1 MNEYIKQSIEA
12 RRAAI
17 YDNCKV
23 DDKMKKK
30 VDEVFT
36 EIEEFGAKYDDNG
49 KFETDFA
56 ASPLNQKYIELF
68 TELATSS
75 QATTRKK
82 AVGQAIVGGIA
93 NSVVSRAT
101 DGIINKVV
109 PTRAS
114 IHQAKY
120 DMARKIPGVGDAL
133 HLKNQVETVK
143 HFGKLFGLGKKK
155 SSDK

>member
-17 YDNCKV
+17 YASCKV

-30 VDEVFT
+30 VDEVFK

-56 ASPLNQKYIELF
+56 ASPLNQKYIDLF
-68 TELATSS
+68 TELATNS
-75 QATTRKK
+75 QATSQKK
-82 AVGQAIVGGIA
+82 AAGQAIVSGIA
-93 NSVVSRAT
+93 EGVVSRIT
-101 DGIINKVV
+101 DGAVRKVV

-120 DMARKIPGVGDAL
+120 DIARKIPGVGDAL
-133 HLKNQVETVK
+133 HLKNQADTVR
-143 HFGKLFGLGKKK
+143 HFGRLFKRKK
-155 SSDK
+155 D

>member
-17 YDNCKV
+17 FDNCKV

-30 VDEVFT
+30 VDEVFA

-56 ASPLNQKYIELF
+56 ASPLNQKYIDLF
-68 TELATSS
+68 TEIATSS
-75 QATTRKK
+75 QAASQKK
-82 AVGQAIVGGIA
+82 AVGQAIAGGIVGGVA
-93 NSVVSRAT
+93 SRVA
-101 DGIINKVV
+101 DDALRNVV

-133 HLKNQVETVK
+133 HLKNQVDTVR
-143 HFGKLFGLGKKK
+143 HFGRLFKRKK
-155 SSDK
+155 D

>member
-30 VDEVFT
+30 IDEVFA
-36 EIEEFGAKYDDNG
+36 EIEEFGAQYDDNG

-56 ASPLNQKYIELF
+56 ASPLNQKYIDLF
-68 TELATSS
+68 TEIATSS
-75 QATTRKK
+75 QATTQKK
-82 AVGQAIVGGIA
+82 AVGQAIVGGIVGWA
-93 NSVVSRAT
+93 ASRVT
-101 DGIINKVV
+101 DGAVRKVV

>member
-30 VDEVFT
+30 VDEVFD

-56 ASPLNQKYIELF
+56 ASPLNQKYIDLF
-68 TELATSS
+68 TEIATSS
-75 QATTRKK
+75 QAASQKK
-82 AVGQAIVGGIA
+82 TVGQAIIGGIA
-93 NSVVSRAT
+93 EGVVGRVT
-101 DGIINKVV
+101 DSAVRKVV
-109 PTRAS
+109 PTRAL

-143 HFGKLFGLGKKK
+143 HFGRIFGLGKKK

>member
-30 VDEVFT
+30 VDDLFT
-36 EIEEFGAKYDDNG
+36 EIEKFGTKYDDAT
-49 KFETDFA
+49 KFEADFA
-56 ASPLNQKYIELF
+56 ASPLNQKYIDLF
-68 TELATSS
+68 TEIATSS

-82 AVGQAIVGGIA
+82 AVGQAITGGIVGGLA
-93 NSVVSRAT
+93 SRVT
-101 DGIINKVV
+101 DDALRKVV

-120 DMARKIPGVGDAL
+120 DMARKIPGLGDAL
-133 HLKNQVETVK
+133 HLKNQVDTVK
-143 HFGKLFGLGKKK
+143 HFGRLFKRKK
-155 SSDK
+155 D

>member
-12 RRAAI
+12 RRSAI
-17 YDNCKV
+17 YASCKV

-30 VDEVFT
+30 VDEVFK

-56 ASPLNQKYIELF
+56 ASPLNQKYIDLF
-68 TELATSS
+68 TEIATSS

-93 NSVVSRAT
+93 DSVVSRAT
-101 DGIINKVV
+101 NGVINKAV

-120 DMARKIPGVGDAL
+120 DAARKVPVLGDAL
-133 HLKNQVETVK
+133 DIKNKVDTAR
-143 HFGKLFGLGKKK
+143 HFGRLFKRKK
-155 SSDK
+155 D